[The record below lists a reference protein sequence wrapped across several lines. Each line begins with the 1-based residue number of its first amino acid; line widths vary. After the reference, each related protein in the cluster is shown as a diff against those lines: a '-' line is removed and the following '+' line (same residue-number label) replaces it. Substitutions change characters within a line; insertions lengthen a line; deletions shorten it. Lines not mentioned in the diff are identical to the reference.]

1 MKIKESVLRS
11 LLREIAV
18 NGSADFKTTVPDS
31 LPILPFP
38 QMAVQLSQDLPPLED
53 PNYTPANA
61 KELGRALAASAEYI
75 DADKV
80 EKFYSDFKRLL
91 SGYNNV

>member
-18 NGSADFKTTVPDS
+18 NGSATTVPDA

-53 PNYTPANA
+53 PNYVPANT

>member
-18 NGSADFKTTVPDS
+18 NGSATTVPDA

-53 PNYTPANA
+53 P
-61 KELGRALAASAEYI
+61 SI
-75 DADKV
+75 V
-80 EKFYSDFKRLL
+80 
-91 SGYNNV
+91 